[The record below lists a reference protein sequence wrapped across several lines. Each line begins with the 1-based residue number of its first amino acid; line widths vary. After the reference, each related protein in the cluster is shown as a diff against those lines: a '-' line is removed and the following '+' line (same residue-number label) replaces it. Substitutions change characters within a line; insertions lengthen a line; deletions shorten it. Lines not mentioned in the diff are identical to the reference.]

1 MRMIRNRRHQER
13 GMVTSEYAVGTIGSC
28 GVAGALISLAS
39 SDWFE
44 GFIQGFF
51 DKVTGFLPF

>member
-28 GVAGALISLAS
+28 GVAGALISLAN
-39 SDWFE
+39 SDWFQN
-44 GFIQGFF
+44 FIQGFF

>member
-1 MRMIRNRRHQER
+1 MISNRRRQEA

-28 GVAGALISLAS
+28 GVAGALVTLAS
-39 SDWFE
+39 SDWAQ

-51 DKVTGFLPF
+51 DKVSGLLPF